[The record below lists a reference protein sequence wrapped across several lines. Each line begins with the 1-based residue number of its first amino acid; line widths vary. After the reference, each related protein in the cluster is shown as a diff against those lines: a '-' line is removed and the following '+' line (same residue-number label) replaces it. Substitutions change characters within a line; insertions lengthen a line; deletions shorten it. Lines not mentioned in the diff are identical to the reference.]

1 MSQIIDELRA
11 AYSPWGIEIEGVT
24 TYGTYYRLRC
34 GRCGATVGLTG
45 DHLLRGMAQEVV
57 DLQAELYASGL
68 MGCKCGYQLECAR
81 TMDVKPRDRI
91 GAAS

>member
-1 MSQIIDELRA
+1 MSQIIDEIRA

-57 DLQAELYASGL
+57 DLTRRAIRVRADGL
-68 MGCKCGYQLECAR
+68 QMRLPA
-81 TMDVKPRDRI
+81 
-91 GAAS
+91 

>member
-1 MSQIIDELRA
+1 MSQIIDEIRA

-24 TYGTYYRLRC
+24 TYGTYYRLPW

-57 DLQAELYASGL
+57 DLTRKAIRVRADGL
-68 MGCKCGYQLECAR
+68 QMRLPA
-81 TMDVKPRDRI
+81 
-91 GAAS
+91 

>member
-1 MSQIIDELRA
+1 MSQIIDEIRA
-11 AYSPWGIEIEGVT
+11 AYRPLGIEIEGAT

-34 GRCGATVGLTG
+34 GRCGATIGLTG
-45 DHLLRGMAQEVV
+45 DRLLPGMAQQVV

-81 TMDVKPRDRI
+81 TVGVKPRRR
-91 GAAS
+91 AENAS

>member
-1 MSQIIDELRA
+1 MSQIIDEIRA
-11 AYSPWGIEIEGVT
+11 AYSPWGIEIQGVT

-57 DLQAELYASGL
+57 DLTRRAIRVRADGL
-68 MGCKCGYQLECAR
+68 QMRLPA
-81 TMDVKPRDRI
+81 
-91 GAAS
+91 